1 MGIKRI
7 VDTGFWNDDKVM
19 DMFTPE
25 DKLFMLYL
33 LTNPHTTQL
42 GVYQIN
48 KKSMAF
54 EIGYSVEAIS
64 VLLDRFESKYELIR
78 YSAITKELAI
88 KNYLRHSI
96 VKGGK
101 PVEDLLKKEIMQV
114 KDKSLLQYVHD
125 GISDLENLND
135 TVKKILPLL
144 NINQKQNEN
153 HNDDDNESEN
163 DNDNDV
169 SYHDSSTIRTRF
181 VNEQTDTRTD
191 EPSEEKKLR
200 VVGGVL
206 GRGVVKLTDEQFD
219 DLLGRLGFDG
229 FNTYVKRL
237 ADYIIDKEAH
247 IRSHYQTNLKWYE
260 EDNEIRG

>member
-7 VDTGFWNDDKVM
+7 VDTGFWYDDKVM
-19 DMFTPE
+19 EMFSPE
-25 DKLFMLYL
+25 DKLFMVYL

-42 GVYQIN
+42 GVYKIT

-64 VLLDRFESKYELIR
+64 VLLDRFESKYELIK
-78 YSAITKELAI
+78 YSAETKEVAL

-114 KDKSLLQYVHD
+114 KDKALLQYVYD
-125 GISDLENLND
+125 GIGDFENLND

-144 NINQKQNEN
+144 NINQKEN
-153 HNDDDNESEN
+153 VNDNGNDNECEN

-169 SYHDSSTIRTRF
+169 SYHDSSTIRPRI
-181 VNEQTDTRTD
+181 VTDTLD
-191 EPSEEKKLR
+191 ELK
-200 VVGGVL
+200 VVGGDL
-206 GRGVVKLTDEQFD
+206 GKGVVKLTDRQFD
-219 DLLGRLGFDG
+219 DLLDRLGLEG
-229 FNTYVKRL
+229 FNTYVERL
-237 ADYIIDKEAH
+237 ANYIIKKNAN
-247 IRSHYQTNLKWYE
+247 IRSHYATILEWYE
-260 EDNEIRG
+260 EDNAVRG